1 MRTMDPRFVVA
12 LLGLLLGIQ
21 PVTTDL
27 YLPALPSLP
36 ATFGTSAARV
46 QLTLSVLLIAFGA
59 SQLLLGPASDR
70 WGRRP
75 VLLGSLAVYALSG
88 LAAVFAPNIEA
99 LIALRAVQGAAM
111 GGVVMAARAIVRD
124 LYAPAEGARLMAK
137 ALAGLGVLACL
148 SPLTGGLLA
157 QAFGWQ
163 ATLVAVASFGA
174 LSWWVVQRGF
184 VETLAQPR
192 PDALAPRQMWASW
205 VLIARHPS
213 FRAWTLLLS
222 CSYAGL
228 FTYLATSSFVLIGA
242 LGLSRVEYGLA
253 MLLNSA
259 CFIGGTFV
267 CRRLLPRLGM
277 RQAVMWA
284 GVLSLSGGTLLGL
297 LAWAG
302 VQSPWAVIGPMVL
315 FMAGHGIHQPCG
327 QAGAVGPF
335 PQAAGAASAL
345 SGFVMIVFAFG
356 MGHWVGW
363 RLDAQPASVAPLAQG
378 LWFWSAAIALTAW
391 TLVRADGGREDLQGQ
406 AVKA

>member
-1 MRTMDPRFVVA
+1 MKTMDPRFVVA

-36 ATFGTSAARV
+36 VTFGTSAARV

-75 VLLGSLAVYALSG
+75 VLLGSLAVYSAAG
-88 LAAVFAPNIEA
+88 LVAAFAPSIEV
-99 LIALRAVQGAAM
+99 LVALRAVQGGAM

-124 LYAPAEGARLMAK
+124 LYEPAQGARIMAK

-163 ATLVAVASFGA
+163 ATLLAVAAFGA
-174 LSWWVVQRGF
+174 LSWLVVQRGF
-184 VETLAQPR
+184 VETLGQRR
-192 PDALAPRQMWASW
+192 PDALAPAQMWASW
-205 VLIARHPS
+205 VAIARHPT

-228 FTYLATSSFVLIGA
+228 FTYLATSSFVLIGV
-242 LGLSRVEYGLA
+242 LGLTRVEYGWA

-259 CFIGGTFV
+259 SFIAGTFV

-277 RQAVMWA
+277 RRAVMSA
-284 GVLSLSGGTLLGL
+284 GLVSLAGGTLLGVL
-297 LAWAG
+297 VWAE
-302 VQSPWAVIGPMVL
+302 VRSPWAVMGPMVL
-315 FMAGHGIHQPCG
+315 FMLAHGVHQPCG

-335 PQAAGAASAL
+335 PFAAGAASAL
-345 SGFVMIVFAFG
+345 SGFVMMVFAFV
-356 MGHWVGW
+356 MGHWIGW
-363 RLDAQPASVAPLAQG
+363 RLDAQPGSLAPLAQG
-378 LWFWSAAIALTAW
+378 IWFWSAAIALCTW
-391 TLVRADGGREDLQGQ
+391 TLVRADGG
-406 AVKA
+406 KAHG